1 VTALTNDKTDQHNW
15 DETSPLSPAAQR
27 QHLIR
32 SFIAADPEA
41 TPAAEPIAPSP
52 EQIATILAPWRPQRL
67 RRIAAKH
74 GAVLRPEGEF
84 YFLRTHYA
92 GGAADDARL
101 RAWLDL
107 DECQGVA
114 LPRADEWWVVLDDA
128 ELFTQPDGA
137 WMAVYDVFPELAAPR
152 TGRLLLGNDSSS
164 MMESIRDRVGWMLSE
179 DEPVEEEHWA
189 EAVRETLSIFGN
201 NLLIV
206 DQRAFETGELGLVF
220 RDAKGNVIRHGRIK
234 PDQLNEMV
242 VDDSRGALSE
252 SGFWLDTEVGE
263 KYRLEGEIV
272 RDIVRLAKEGS

>member
-1 VTALTNDKTDQHNW
+1 GSLPVEQYLLRNW
-15 DETSPLSPAAQR
+15 DDTSRLSPAAQR
-27 QHLIR
+27 QQLIR

-41 TPAAEPIAPSP
+41 TPATELPITPSL

-67 RRIAAKH
+67 RPAAAKH
-74 GAVLRPEGEF
+74 GAVSHPAGEF

-92 GGAADDARL
+92 GGGADDARL

-128 ELFTQPDGA
+128 ELFAQPNGA
-137 WMAVYDVFPELAAPR
+137 WMHVYDVFPELVAPR
-152 TGRLLLGNDSSS
+152 AGRLLLGDDTSST
-164 MMESIRDRVGWMLSE
+164 MDHIRDQVGWMLSE

-189 EAVRETLSIFGN
+189 EAVRGALSTFGN
-201 NLLIV
+201 ELLVV

-220 RDAKGNVIRHGRIK
+220 RDAKGNVIRHGRVRA
-234 PDQLNEMV
+234 DELNEMV
-242 VDDSRGALSE
+242 VDESRGALPE
-252 SGFWLDTEVGE
+252 SGFWLDTEVGD
-263 KYRLEGEIV
+263 KYRVGGEMT